1 MLKELK
7 IHNFATIEDL
17 TVAFHPGLNVLTGET
32 GAGKSIIIDALNLI
46 LGGRADTDSIRTGED
61 SSTVEALFEVRDPQT
76 LQLLNDS
83 GIEMQDELL
92 VIKRI
97 LSHGDKSRAYLNG
110 GNATVSNLAK
120 IGDRL
125 VDIHGQHDH
134 QTLLH
139 PENHVE
145 LLDLHGKTMEKRLE
159 FAAAYSEY
167 QAQVLELEKMIQSER
182 DRLQREDLLSF
193 QVKEIDQANLV
204 ADEEDNLK
212 TERNRLRHSEKL
224 HQAIDRAQNL
234 ITEAD
239 GSILELLGTVNNE
252 LAPLAKI
259 DPALEKQ
266 VERGRTAYYEIQEL
280 AEELRDYIRSIEFS
294 PSRLEEIEDRV
305 AEING
310 LKRKYGADIAQVLA
324 YREKIAAEL
333 ASITSYQERLAALKE
348 DLRRRETQVGK
359 LAIALAE
366 KREEAAVELKKKVEK
381 ELRDLN
387 MKHVQFGVRFDYGQA
402 PADTNGSDPSA
413 SAVSDS
419 GAPGGFTTFRKLK
432 VKFSSTGLGA
442 IEFLFS
448 PNPGEDLR
456 PLAKIISGGEL
467 SRVMLA
473 LKTILNEQD
482 TIPVLIFDEVD
493 AGIGGK
499 VAEKTGSKLKKLAEH
514 KQVFCITHLP
524 QIAGMAETHYR
535 VQKDVSGK
543 RTRTEIVELDY
554 DQRVEEIA
562 RMSGGEKITEATLK
576 YAKEM
581 IK

>member
-7 IHNFATIEDL
+7 IHNFATIESL
-17 TVAFHPGLNVLTGET
+17 TVEFHPGLNVLTGET

-61 SSTVEALFEVRDPQT
+61 AATVEALFDVRDPQT
-76 LQLLNDS
+76 LQVLGDF
-83 GIEMQDELL
+83 GIETSDSQL

-97 LSHGDKSRAYLNG
+97 ISHGDKNRAYLNG
-110 GNATVSNLAK
+110 SNATVANLAK
-120 IGDRL
+120 VGDRL

-139 PENHVE
+139 PENHVD
-145 LLDLHGKTMEKRLE
+145 LLDLHGKTMEKRRE
-159 FAAAYSEY
+159 FAAAYAEY
-167 QAQVLELEKMIQSER
+167 QAQARELEKMVQNER

-193 QVKEIDQANLV
+193 QIKEIDDANLV
-204 ADEEDNLK
+204 ADEEDSLK
-212 TERNRLRHSEKL
+212 AERNKLRHSEKL
-224 HQAIDRAQNL
+224 HQALDRAQNL
-234 ITEAD
+234 IADAD
-239 GSILELLGTVNNE
+239 GSVLELLGTVNNE
-252 LAPLAKI
+252 LDPLAKI

-266 VERGRTAYYEIQEL
+266 VARGRTAYYEIEEL
-280 AEELRDYIRSIEFS
+280 AGEIRDYIRSIEFS
-294 PSRLEEIEDRV
+294 PSRLEEIEDRL

-310 LKRKYGADIAQVLA
+310 LKRKYGVDVAAVLA
-324 YREKIAAEL
+324 YRGKIAGEL
-333 ASITSYQERLAALKE
+333 DSISSYQERMESLKE
-348 DLRRRETQVGK
+348 DIRQREAQVGK

-366 KREEAAVELKKKVEK
+366 KREQAAVELKKKVEK
-381 ELRDLN
+381 ELKELN
-387 MKHVQFGVRFDYGQA
+387 MKHVQFGVRFDYGQPGGSP
-402 PADTNGSDPSA
+402 PADTG
-413 SAVSDS
+413 
-419 GAPGGFTTFRKLK
+419 GIPGGFANLRNQK
-432 VKFSSTGLGA
+432 VKFTATGLGT

-493 AGIGGK
+493 SGIGGK

-535 VQKDVSGK
+535 VQKDVTGK
-543 RTRTEIVELDY
+543 RTRTEIVQLDY
-554 DQRVEEIA
+554 DRRVEEIA

-576 YAKEM
+576 FAREM